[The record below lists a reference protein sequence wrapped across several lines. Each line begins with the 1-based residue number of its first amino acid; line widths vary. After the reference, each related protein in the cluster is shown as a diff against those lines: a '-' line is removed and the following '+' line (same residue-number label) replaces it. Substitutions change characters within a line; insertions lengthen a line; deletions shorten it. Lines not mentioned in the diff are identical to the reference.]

1 MSTAATEP
9 IRTRRIAAEVVRQH
23 VELAAFLWAQR
34 DTLSLDDP
42 VDARTIGDIDQRVE
56 ANLDGLRIAGPA
68 AWPAIDI
75 VIEDFPEKGE
85 LFVAG
90 WMALEQSDPQR
101 LDKAVE
107 LARQFDQPRGVVGA
121 LTWHTVPKIA
131 PVVREWLGDRDGL
144 KRYLGVAACVEHR
157 VDPKRWLERLVR
169 DPDPKARAIA
179 LKLAGILGRTD
190 LVEDLRDALD
200 ADDGRVRLW
209 AGWAL
214 TELGRG
220 TLASAVLRKAIVAG
234 GPDALFALRA
244 AVKAGPETDV
254 RAWMGGLMQT
264 PATAPVA
271 VRGVGMLGARSVL
284 PWLIERMRE
293 PAVAVAAVAA
303 FLELFP
309 EAREETK
316 LFTVDPEELGPGFG
330 RHFEDGVVTLALPD
344 RVDSW
349 AKQAGERSF

>member
-1 MSTAATEP
+1 MPTLATQP
-9 IRTRRIAAEVVRQH
+9 SLSTRRIAPEAVRQH

-42 VDARTIGDIDQRVE
+42 ADAGTISEIDQRVE
-56 ANLDGLRIAGPA
+56 ANLDGLRIAGSA
-68 AWPAIDI
+68 AWPAIDT
-75 VIEDFPEKGE
+75 VIKDFHDKGE

-90 WMALEQSDPQR
+90 WMAVEQSDPQR
-101 LDKAVE
+101 LDKVVE
-107 LARQFDQPRGVVGA
+107 LAHQFDQPRGVVGA
-121 LTWHTVPKIA
+121 LAWHKAPKIG
-131 PVVREWLGDRDGL
+131 PLLRDWLGDRDGF
-144 KRYLGVAACVEHR
+144 KRYLGVAACAEHR
-157 VDPKRWLERLVR
+157 VDPKQWLERLVR
-169 DPDPKARAIA
+169 DPDPRVRAIT
-179 LKLAGILGRTD
+179 LKLAGMLARAD
-190 LVEDLRDALD
+190 LVADLRDALD
-200 ADDGRVRLW
+200 ADDRSVRLW
-209 AGWAL
+209 AGWGL

-220 TLASAVLRKAIVAG
+220 GFASAALREAAVAG

-264 PATAPVA
+264 PETAPVA

-293 PAVAVAAVAA
+293 PSVAVPAVAA

-316 LFTVDPEELGPGFG
+316 LFTVDPEELGLGFA
-330 RHFEDGVVTLALPD
+330 RRFEDEVVTLALPD
-344 RVDSW
+344 RVESW
-349 AKQAGERSF
+349 RVERTRER

>member
-1 MSTAATEP
+1 MPIAAAQTSMP
-9 IRTRRIAAEVVRQH
+9 VRRIAAETVRQH

-34 DTLSLDDP
+34 DTMSLDDP
-42 VDARTIGDIDQRVE
+42 ADAGTIGEIDQRVE

-68 AWPAIDI
+68 AWPAIDT
-75 VIEDFPEKGE
+75 VIEDFHDKGE
-85 LFVAG
+85 LFVVG
-90 WMALEQSDPQR
+90 WMAVEQSDPQR

-121 LTWHTVPKIA
+121 LAWHTVPKIG
-131 PVVREWLGDRDGL
+131 PLLRDWLGGRDGF
-144 KRYLGVAACVEHR
+144 KRYLGVAACAEHR
-157 VDPKRWLERLVR
+157 VDPEQWLERLVR

-179 LKLAGILGRTD
+179 LKLAGMLGRKD
-190 LVEDLRDALD
+190 LVADLRDALD
-200 ADDGRVRLW
+200 ADDAGVRLW
-209 AGWAL
+209 AGCAL

-220 TLASAVLRKAIVAG
+220 DLASAALRKAAVAG

-244 AVKAGPETDV
+244 AVKAGPERDV
-254 RAWMGGLMQT
+254 RAWMGGLMQS

-271 VRGVGMLGARSVL
+271 VRGVGMLDDQSVL

-293 PAVAVAAVAA
+293 PQVAVAAAVA

-316 LFTVDPEELGPGFG
+316 LFTTDPEELGPAFA
-330 RHFEDGVVTLALPD
+330 RQLEYDVVTLAVPD
-344 RVDSW
+344 RVEAW
-349 AKQAGERSF
+349 RVEWTGAR